1 LKKKITTTN
10 VLLVEVLYL
19 LFEIAERM
27 RRDTEEGV
35 LVYDADIIVVD

>member
-1 LKKKITTTN
+1 LKKKITTIKSA
-10 VLLVEVLYL
+10 

-27 RRDTEEGV
+27 RRNTEEGV